1 MTSDNPVYTYDQL
14 GRLSQVVWPNGALV
28 TFGYDKMG
36 NRTTVVES
44 AALAPTRPVV
54 PTVAAP
60 PKRSQS
66 DFKNNPMVVLLS
78 SGELVGWGDNA
89 TGALANGTIAATDS
103 LAQRVVFDPN
113 TTVPPSTAKIVD
125 WAFTNADLYVV
136 YDNGWAYSAGDN
148 AYGELG
154 HGDLVARSALKRI
167 ESFITAGVSV
177 TKVWAQGGYTTTNGG
192 GSAFFLTSDFR
203 LWGVG
208 LNTAGQLGT
217 GAVTNVST
225 PVDVSNVSGH
235 VLDQTSASHVID
247 VKMATVSTFISTYLL
262 FGGTSPGKVMVAGY
276 NVQGQLGTNVV
287 TNQTAGFVPAQDS
300 TGASFGPSPLNPA
313 VAISANGGST
323 ASGNALILDANG
335 NVWTSGYNLHGELG
349 QGAGITTNYKQFT
362 KVAALSGI
370 ATAKLA
376 GGLYGYGYAITTAG
390 ALWTWGSTNQNQIFK
405 NLTSTTAQPLP
416 AAVLPANMP
425 AGVIAQVFHSRG
437 QQGLAT
443 TGQLILVMTDG
454 RIAYAGAD
462 VGQLPIDNT
471 VTPGAYSLI
480 AMPAF
485 ILNGSDTIAD
495 IFVHGTGLL
504 QRWFILTGS
513 GRLFASGNNADA
525 ICAGGVAT
533 AVAVVSSVWQEISFQ
548 A

>member
-1 MTSDNPVYTYDQL
+1 MSDNPIYTYDQL
-14 GRLSQVVWPNGALV
+14 GRLTQAVWPNGSMA
-28 TFGYDKMG
+28 TFNYDKMG
-36 NRTTVVES
+36 NRTTVVEV
-44 AALAPTRPVV
+44 AGLLPTPTI
-54 PTVAAP
+54 PTVAAL

-78 SGELVGWGDNA
+78 TGELVSWGDNA
-89 TGALANGTIAATDS
+89 TGANANGTIAATDS

-113 TTVPPSTAKIVD
+113 TTIPPASANIVD
-125 WAFTNADLYVV
+125 WALTNANLYVV

-148 AYGELG
+148 AYGQLG
-154 HGDLVARSALKRI
+154 HGDAVSRGFLKRI
-167 ESFITAGVSV
+167 ESFVTAGVSV

-192 GSAFFLTSDFR
+192 GSAFFLTNDFR

-217 GAVTNVST
+217 GGVANVST

-235 VLDQTSASHVID
+235 VLDQSAASHVID

-262 FGGTSPGKVMVAGY
+262 FNSGKVMVAGY
-276 NVQGQLGTNVV
+276 NVQGQLGVGTTTNVTTGFTSALNSSSV
-287 TNQTAGFVPAQDS
+287 AITNA
-300 TGASFGPSPLNPA
+300 AS
-313 VAISANGGST
+313 ISANGGST
-323 ASGNALILDANG
+323 AAGNALIVDTSG
-335 NVWTSGYNLHGELG
+335 NVWTTGYNLHGELG
-349 QGAGITTNYKQFT
+349 QGTTTNLNKFT
-362 KVAALSGI
+362 QVSALSGI
-370 ATAKLA
+370 ASAKIF
-376 GGLYGYGYAITTAG
+376 GGLTGSAYALTTAG
-390 ALWTWGSTNQNQIFK
+390 VLWTWGSTNLNQIFK
-405 NLTSTTAQPLP
+405 NLTSTTAQSTP
-416 AAVLPANMP
+416 AAAAFVPS
-425 AGVIAQVFHSRG
+425 GVIAQVFHSRG

-443 TGQLILVMTDG
+443 TSQLILLMTDG
-454 RIAYAGAD
+454 RLVYAGAD

-525 ICAGGVAT
+525 ICAGGAAT
-533 AVAVVSSVWQEISFQ
+533 AVAVVSSVWQEITFQ
-548 A
+548 P